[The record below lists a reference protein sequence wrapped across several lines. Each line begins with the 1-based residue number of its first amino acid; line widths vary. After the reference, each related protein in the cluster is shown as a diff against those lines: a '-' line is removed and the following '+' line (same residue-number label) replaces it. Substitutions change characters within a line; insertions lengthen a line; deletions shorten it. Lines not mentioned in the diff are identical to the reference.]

1 MCNFSPPICFFFQ
14 VMEAQTIVAS
24 KDVPIEILQRKIQSA
39 KTSEEKEQYEKQ
51 ILELMQVTCVCLSE
65 LHIITQIFSPAR

>member
-1 MCNFSPPICFFFQ
+1 
-14 VMEAQTIVAS
+14 MEARNIVAS

-51 ILELMQVTCVCLSE
+51 IFELMQVPCGCLYE
-65 LHIITQIFSPAR
+65 